1 MGAQNLHKSGRTSL
15 VLLFSSLW
23 AAHPASMGLDFNMI
37 ASLLPSHCGFFFV
50 FGHGASFFDGLQCP
64 PIHGCST
71 VGCDFGALTGGDE
84 CMSFYAII
92 LNQISQLVFILYI
105 HLFPFTI

>member
-50 FGHGASFFDGLQCP
+50 FGCRVPFLDGFWHP
-64 PIHGCST
+64 PMDGCST
-71 VGCDFGALTGGDE
+71 ASCDFGALTGGDE